1 MDLLITI
8 CARGGSKGIPGKNI
22 RPVNG
27 IPLIAYTIHHAQEY
41 AKQWGGDIALSTED
55 PKIRAVAEIYGLKTD
70 YIRPAPLAS
79 DTAGKVDTLKDL
91 LLHHE
96 RARGKRYDMLM
107 DLDVTSPLR
116 TMDDLRATLDL
127 IQANPKA
134 LNIFSV
140 SFPRHNPYTDMV
152 ERTAEGFYYLSKPT
166 ETTYLSRQTA
176 PKVYEMNASF
186 YYYRRAF
193 FDTDITGHVTKQ
205 SLIYEVPHMCFELDE
220 MAEYEL
226 LEYLLSHRKLDFP
239 LLVPAPRP
247 S

>member
-41 AKQWGGDIALSTED
+41 ARRWGGDIALSTED
-55 PKIRAVAEIYGLKTD
+55 AGIRAVAESYGLKTD
-70 YIRPAPLAS
+70 YVRPAHLAT

-91 LLHHE
+91 LFHHE
-96 RARGKRYDMLM
+96 AKRKKRYDMLM
-107 DLDVTSPLR
+107 DMDVTSPLR
-116 TMDDLRATLDL
+116 TMDDLRATYAL
-127 IQANPKA
+127 IEANPRA

-140 SFPRHNPYTDMV
+140 SFPKHNPYTDMV
-152 ERTAEGFYYLSKPT
+152 ERNAEGFYGLSKPSK
-166 ETTYLSRQTA
+166 EMYLSRQTA

-193 FDTDITGHVTKQ
+193 FDTDITGHVTDL
-205 SLIYEVPHMCFELDE
+205 SLVYEVPHMCFELDD
-220 MAEYEL
+220 MVEYEL
-226 LEYLLSHRKLDFP
+226 LEYLISLGKLDFP
-239 LLVPAPRP
+239 LLTPNPISP
-247 S
+247 